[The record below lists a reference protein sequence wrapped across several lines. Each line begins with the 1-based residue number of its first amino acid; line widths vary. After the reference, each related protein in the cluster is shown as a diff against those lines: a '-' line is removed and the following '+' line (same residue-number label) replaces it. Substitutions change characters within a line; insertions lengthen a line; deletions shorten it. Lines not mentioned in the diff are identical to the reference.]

1 MNSEKHAD
9 KVKRSKDPNKGFLAY
24 PYRKKVKRNVS
35 PKEQIPSLS
44 NSFVSGSFIY
54 QP

>member
-9 KVKRSKDPNKGFLAY
+9 KVKRSKDPNKGFLPY
-24 PYRKKVKRNVS
+24 SYRKKAKRTIIS
-35 PKEQIPSLS
+35 KDQIPSLS
-44 NSFVSGSFIY
+44 NSFVSGCTY